1 MPPKAGIEYPAYL
14 TLRLDAE
21 TRKKL
26 EELAKGEKRSVGA
39 MTRIIIDEGLKG
51 LEEKKGKKKRT

>member
-1 MPPKAGIEYPAYL
+1 MPPKAGVEYPAYL

-26 EELAKGEKRSVGA
+26 EELAKEEKRSVGA
-39 MTRIIIDEGLKG
+39 MTRIIIEEGLKV
-51 LEEKKGKKKRT
+51 LKEKKPKKKPA